1 MPRKTFVAGDVL
13 TAADMNLLAQDG
25 YIDNTDLATTAGQP
39 GGAWASYTP
48 TTTNTTNTTNT
59 GKYMQLGKTVFFTA
73 KITCNASVTMTAPV
87 TITLPVTAAAA
98 PEVGQFVGHAF
109 DTSESRVFPINASAS
124 TTTTLTLAA
133 TAESR
138 NYNFL
143 TNIGGTGG
151 TAIPFEAS
159 FASGDTVTISGF
171 YEAA

>member
-1 MPRKTFVAGDVL
+1 MPKVTYSPGDVL
-13 TAADMNLLAQDG
+13 AAADVNDFCQEGFVANSSLD
-25 YIDNTDLATTAGQP
+25 TTAGEP

-48 TTTNTTNTTNT
+48 TTTGTTNVTNT
-59 GKYMQLGKTVFFTA
+59 GKYVKIGKTVHFVA

-87 TITLPVTAAAA
+87 TITLPVTAAVA
-98 PEVGQFVGHAF
+98 PDIGQFVGHAF

-143 TNIGGTGG
+143 VNIGGTGAS
-151 TAIPFEAS
+151 TIPFEAS
-159 FASGDTVTISGF
+159 FATGDVVTISGT